1 MEPQTKK
8 CPLCAESIEL
18 EAQACRF
25 CGAPF
30 TVVKVGYCTACH
42 AKREA
47 DETGGCRVCGNPLA
61 DVHVESELVQTVV
74 SKPAPPVTVPPQV
87 GKKKRVGVVAILGI
101 LLVCVGVI
109 ALASIMYLPSVLS
122 LLTPSTRTPIFTRT
136 PFPTRTPTSTVTPR
150 PTLTP
155 TPAPVDVTF
164 DSIGQYPVGRLV
176 ILVGKIVNLG
186 STHCD
191 KLTCGLLL
199 RNPSNSSQ
207 TIPIFV
213 NIPYGENTPAPS
225 EMKPLHDNFTMYDIS
240 LRTMEG
246 KYVYVGE
253 TIRIYGRVCETTD
266 GDVCISDIFRIE
278 LYTRK

>member
-1 MEPQTKK
+1 MIKMTPTTKK
-8 CPLCAESIEL
+8 CPLCAETIQL
-18 EAQACRF
+18 EAQVCHF
-25 CGAPF
+25 CGARF
-30 TVVKVGYCTACH
+30 AVTKVGYCTSCH

-47 DETGGCRVCGNPLA
+47 DEQNRCNVCGNPLA
-61 DVHVESELVQTVV
+61 DAHVESELVQTAVA
-74 SKPAPPVTVPPQV
+74 KPAQPAPPLPVPPQ
-87 GKKKRVGVVAILGI
+87 GRKSRVSVVAILGI
-101 LLVCVGVI
+101 LFVCAGVI
-109 ALASIMYLPSVLS
+109 VIASVMYLPSVLP
-122 LLTPSTRTPIFTRT
+122 LLEPSTRT
-136 PFPTRTPTSTVTPR
+136 PFPTQTPTSTITPR

-155 TPAPVDVTF
+155 TPAPVEVTF
-164 DSIGQYPVGRLV
+164 DSIGQYPVERLV

-225 EMKPLHDNFTMYDIS
+225 EMKPLHDNFSTYDIR
-240 LRTMEG
+240 LRTMDGE
-246 KYVYVGE
+246 YVFVGQ
-253 TIRIYGRVCETTD
+253 TIRITGRVCETTD

-278 LYTRK
+278 LYTGK

>member
-1 MEPQTKK
+1 MEQTQK
-8 CPLCAESIEL
+8 CPMCAEAIPF
-18 EAQACRF
+18 EAQACPF
-25 CGAPF
+25 CGARF
-30 TVVKVGYCTACH
+30 SVTKIGYCTSCH
-42 AKREA
+42 TKREA

-61 DVHVESELVQTVV
+61 DIHVESKLIQTAAV
-74 SKPAPPVTVPPQV
+74 KPAQPVTPVTVPPK
-87 GKKKRVGVVAILGI
+87 GRKNGLNVVVILGV
-101 LLVCVGVI
+101 LFVCIGLIVI
-109 ALASIMYLPSVLS
+109 ASIRYLPSVLTS
-122 LLTPSTRTPIFTRT
+122 LEPSTRT
-136 PFPTRTPTSTVTPR
+136 PFPTRTPTSTITPR

-164 DSIGQYPVGRLV
+164 DSINQYPVGRLV
-176 ILVGKIVNLG
+176 ILVGRIVNLG
-186 STHCD
+186 GTRCD

-213 NIPYGENTPAPS
+213 NIPNGENTPAPS

-266 GDVCISDIFRIE
+266 GDVCISDIFIIE
-278 LYTRK
+278 LYTGN